1 MSTSYSLTNAIK
13 QAIISAFT
21 AEQGTGRLATVQ
33 SVGPAWLNEAEVYP
47 YIGVELIHRK
57 EQIIGNQQRLS
68 TARWGITVS
77 VKSTTLLADAYASRD
92 VLIDDGAGNGVE
104 PILRDMA
111 YNRLNGLISTGELIE
126 VVLTSNLDTS
136 KSDSPSEFFAEA
148 AIIFE
153 TKQVISH

>member
-1 MSTSYSLTNAIK
+1 
-13 QAIISAFT
+13 
-21 AEQGTGRLATVQ
+21 
-33 SVGPAWLNEAEVYP
+33 
-47 YIGVELIHRK
+47 
-57 EQIIGNQQRLS
+57 
-68 TARWGITVS
+68 
-77 VKSTTLLADAYASRD
+77 
-92 VLIDDGAGNGVE
+92 
-104 PILRDMA
+104 MA